1 MLLQGPVRVPRS
13 ALVGGVVID
22 TDLMRRENHSRVQVS
37 LTKVSNHGVNFLE
50 TGTEVVAMVE
60 APTLV
65 FLGHEATNHT
75 NDNYPSVPTQLSCQL
90 SRLDHKLSQLH
101 QNVYSLVVHKVAK
114 QNSEQTL
121 RDLVGKKAVS
131 YQDVVSHVHS
141 VTFHGQPQRK
151 GLSPAL
157 CVNKIK
163 VVKGVSCVSQCLSA
177 PSVPNVPHVATEISV
192 GGRFQSS

>member
-1 MLLQGPVRVPRS
+1 
-13 ALVGGVVID
+13 
-22 TDLMRRENHSRVQVS
+22 
-37 LTKVSNHGVNFLE
+37 
-50 TGTEVVAMVE
+50 MVE

-75 NDNYPSVPTQLSCQL
+75 NDNSFQFQPSCQL

-101 QNVYSLVVHKVAK
+101 QNVHYLVVHKVAK
-114 QNSEQTL
+114 QKSEQTL

-131 YQDVVSHVHS
+131 YQDVVSHVPS

-157 CVNKIK
+157 SVNKIK
-163 VVKGVSCVSQCLSA
+163 VVKGVSCVNQCLSA

-192 GGRFQSS
+192 G